1 MVENL
6 IEQYGYLAV
15 FIATIVEGELSLI
28 VAGYLAHE
36 SLLNFWGVVFLGML
50 GAATG
55 DNFMCYV
62 AKKRGRQLL
71 TRKPRIQAKAD
82 ALSSHLRVASPL
94 MMFGSHFFLGF
105 RSMIAIMIAL
115 RGVPQSQFMVFNLA
129 GCMVWSFLISCLG
142 FLFGT
147 QIEQFLGQLTL
158 IEGGLL
164 AVAVMV
170 ALMGLIRGI
179 EALWL
184 RS

>member
-6 IEQYGYLAV
+6 IEQYGYLAI
-15 FIATIVEGELSLI
+15 FIATIIEGELSLI
-28 VAGYLAHE
+28 VAGYLAHD
-36 SLLNFWGVVFLGML
+36 SLLNFWAVVILGTL

-55 DNFMCYV
+55 DNFSFYV

-71 TRKPRIQAKAD
+71 TRTPRIQARAD
-82 ALSSHLRVASPL
+82 ALSNHLRVTSPL
-94 MMFGSHFFLGF
+94 MLFGSHFFIGF

-115 RGVPQSQFMVFNLA
+115 RGVPQRKFIVLNLA
-129 GCMVWSFLISCLG
+129 GCFVWALLISCLG

-158 IEGGLL
+158 FQGGLL
-164 AVAVMV
+164 AVVVMI
-170 ALMGLIRGI
+170 ALIGLIRGI